1 MEDINLLSVFYHEG
15 GWLYVSDFNAIVQQ
29 VLEKTNS
36 IPPCTVT
43 KEARQKIE
51 AMLYGLP
58 KLAKNMEQAEG
69 LEAELARME
78 AKRIKA
84 ALTFINQDPYYT
96 VIPAKYIHRVADRKV
111 AAILYCEKTSIWR
124 NRNRLLD
131 LLAIRLLGVSAWE
144 ETRNL

>member
-1 MEDINLLSVFYHEG
+1 M
-15 GWLYVSDFNAIVQQ
+15 SDFNAIIQEALV
-29 VLEKTNS
+29 ETNP
-36 IPPCTVT
+36 IPPCAIT
-43 KEARQKIE
+43 KEARRKIE

-58 KLAKNMEQAEG
+58 ELVEDMERAEG

-78 AKRIKA
+78 ARRMKA
-84 ALTFINQDPYYT
+84 ALTFISQDPYYT
-96 VIPAKYIHRVADRKV
+96 VIPAKYIYRVADRKV
-111 AAILYCEKTSIWR
+111 AAMLYCEKTSIWR